1 MMTIIEAIKEVLKD
15 NKNGLTSKE
24 IYDLILERGLYT
36 FNAQNP
42 VHIVNG
48 TIRKHCYGLDF
59 PSASVN
65 KHFSIIEKERGR
77 CRYIVYS
84 QKESVE
90 IIQTNIIS
98 NNKDLLPEEN
108 LKKYYDEHI
117 SLLKV
122 QLKDTIMNSSPQ
134 LFEKMVV
141 ELLLKM
147 GYGYDGKS
155 GSVTNYSHDGGVD
168 GIIKEDNLGLDK
180 IYIQAKRYNAEK
192 TVSTADVYSFLG
204 VMLEAGV
211 NKGVFI
217 TTSKFAKTAENV
229 FSKTKD
235 KRVIKLIDGEEL
247 MDYLIKYEVGI
258 ENVKNYKTYQI
269 KESYFL

>member
-15 NKNGLTSKE
+15 NTDGLTSKE
-24 IYDLILERGLYT
+24 IYDLILEKGLYT

-48 TIRKHCYGLDF
+48 IIRRHCYGLDF

-65 KHFSIIEKERGR
+65 KHFSIVEKERGR
-77 CRYIVYS
+77 CRYIIYS
-84 QKESVE
+84 NKERIE
-90 IIQTNIIS
+90 ITKNTITS

-117 SLLKV
+117 SFLKV
-122 QLKDTIMNSSPQ
+122 QLMDTIMNSTPQ

-180 IYIQAKRYNAEK
+180 IYIQAKRYHSEN
-192 TVSTADVYSFLG
+192 TVNTADVHRFLG

-217 TTSKFAKTAENV
+217 TTSKFTKKAEDS
-229 FSKTKD
+229 FSKIKD
-235 KRVIKLIDGEEL
+235 KIVVKLIDGEEL

-258 ENVKNYKTYQI
+258 ENVKTYKTYQVR
-269 KESYFL
+269 ESYFL

>member
-15 NKNGLTSKE
+15 NTDGLTSKE
-24 IYDLILERGLYT
+24 IYDLILEKGLYT

-48 TIRKHCYGLDF
+48 IIRRHCYGLDF

-65 KHFSIIEKERGR
+65 KHFSIVEKERGR
-77 CRYIVYS
+77 CRYIIYS
-84 QKESVE
+84 NEERIE
-90 IIQTNIIS
+90 ITKTTITS

-117 SLLKV
+117 SFLKV
-122 QLKDTIMNSSPQ
+122 QLMDTIMNSTPQ

-180 IYIQAKRYNAEK
+180 IYIQAKRYHSEN
-192 TVSTADVYSFLG
+192 TVNTADVHRFLG

-217 TTSKFAKTAENV
+217 TTSKFTKKAEDS
-229 FSKTKD
+229 FSKIKD
-235 KRVIKLIDGEEL
+235 KIVVKLIDGEEL

-258 ENVKNYKTYQI
+258 ENVKTYKTYQVR
-269 KESYFL
+269 ESYFL